1 MINIIRGLVGFII
14 SIILTAFAL
23 FNRQTVEVFY
33 SPVHDPLSL
42 PLYLI
47 VLGFLALGFVIG
59 GFVVWINAGHTRKL
73 TRQQRRQITALGKE
87 LEGMKNDASSNAK
100 PPADFFSSLPL
111 RLSKSLRNR

>member
-1 MINIIRGLVGFII
+1 MINIVRGFVGFII
-14 SIILTAFAL
+14 AVILTVFAL

-33 SPVHDPLSL
+33 SPVHDPLSF

-47 VLGFLALGFVIG
+47 ILSFLGMGFIMG

-87 LEGMKNDASSNAK
+87 LEGMKNDASSDAK